1 MASFQESEG
10 EEGAIEGIIWLACR
24 GVRFISFHC
33 IASFRIGHPLLVRQL
48 RGARDIEVKSS
59 LVSPRERGGGG
70 GGLAQYPRET
80 CPHPAPRLPRRPH
93 YLRPVARAAA
103 RCHSTTPNSAKQP
116 TTLANCTSTS
126 SASQTPKPSIPP
138 PPRRPRPPAR
148 KRARKPPE
156 PPPGRAPAPAPAP
169 APARRLCRGELAA
182 RGRRRGESELSRR
195 GRHFPALSRKDPPF
209 SLPPPRKPR
218 ISGPSPRPSR
228 TSPEKLGQEEG
239 GVNRGVEGGRS

>member
-70 GGLAQYPRET
+70 ES
-80 CPHPAPRLPRRPH
+80 CPIPARNLPPPCPSPPQAPPLPAPRRPRRGEVPQH
-93 YLRPVARAAA
+93 HPKQRKAADNVSKLHQHIISLPNPKAQHPSPPPPPPPARPQARAEAARAAA
-103 RCHSTTPNSAKQP
+103 RARPRPRPRPRPRAAALP
-116 TTLANCTSTS
+116 RRA
-126 SASQTPKPSIPP
+126 
-138 PPRRPRPPAR
+138 RRPREAT
-148 KRARKPPE
+148 
-156 PPPGRAPAPAPAP
+156 
-169 APARRLCRGELAA
+169 
-182 RGRRRGESELSRR
+182 ELSRR